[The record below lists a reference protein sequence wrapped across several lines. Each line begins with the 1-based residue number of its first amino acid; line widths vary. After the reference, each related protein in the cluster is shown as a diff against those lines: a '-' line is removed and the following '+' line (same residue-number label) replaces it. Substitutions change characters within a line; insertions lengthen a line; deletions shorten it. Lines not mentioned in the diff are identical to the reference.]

1 MLSGSVLFVDDQV
14 DITDLIR
21 RMLQNEDYTQYYANS
36 GAEAL
41 EIMEKHP
48 VNVVVTDMVMPLV
61 SGLQLLNI
69 IKEKYP
75 DTVRI
80 VLSGQLQIASVLAAI
95 NSGEVYRYIT
105 KPWKVDAES
114 KMIIRQ
120 ALEYSD
126 YLRKKNDF
134 SEDTDYIR
142 ISAEAFKKVLGYI
155 DNPFFLTFN
164 DTVTDVVSQ
173 GSQLVTKGDCIESLK
188 ENIDLKQYLK
198 IELSPVYQLYVKQ

>member
-126 YLRKKNDF
+126 YLRKKNDS

-188 ENIDLKQYLK
+188 ENNDLKQYLK